1 MTHRR
6 RSVGIYPVGTL
17 VKLESGQLGVV
28 IEQLEKNLLTPKIR
42 VLYDSKRN
50 ISIPPRDIDLSNPV
64 GKGGGDRI
72 LGYEDP
78 KSWNVDPLK
87 YL

>member
-1 MTHRR
+1 V

-17 VKLESGQLGVV
+17 VKLESEMLGIVF
-28 IEQLEKNLLTPKIR
+28 EQHEKNLLTPSTR
-42 VLYDSKRN
+42 VIYDSKRN
-50 ISIPPRDIDLSNPV
+50 KAMPPHDIDLSKPV

-72 LGYEDP
+72 LGYEKP
-78 KSWNVDPLK
+78 KKWNIDPLK